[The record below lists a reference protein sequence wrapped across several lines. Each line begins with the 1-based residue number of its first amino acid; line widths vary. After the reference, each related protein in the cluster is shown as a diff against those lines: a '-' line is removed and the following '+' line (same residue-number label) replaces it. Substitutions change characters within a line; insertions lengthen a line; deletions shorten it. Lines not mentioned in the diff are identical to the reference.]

1 MRFLLVSH
9 VAPPHIG
16 GVENLVLAEAMALAA
31 AGHDVV
37 WITSDAGGDGQVPEP
52 HPRVRIIRVRSWHV
66 LERRCRIAFPL
77 FAPSLLWHL
86 WREVGAADVVHAHG
100 LVFLPSPVAM
110 CFARLRGKWSICTDH
125 GGLLRFRWS
134 LLTFGLR
141 VLFATLGRV
150 TAHAANRLIAYNA
163 DVEKLLRRLAGD
175 PRKVLFLPNPVDA
188 GLWRPPTT
196 EERAAARASLGWD
209 ERPRVLCVA
218 RLLPHKGIDVL
229 LDAQDPA
236 WCLVFCGPGEQ
247 AMREHI
253 RARGGECLEPR
264 PQADLRILY
273 HAADAFALPSYNE
286 GFPVAV
292 QEALACGLPVL
303 TTESSAYDPYRG
315 TPGLYL
321 CPPTASAVREH
332 LRRLLQEP
340 RAAAVMPGMADESK
354 RDGWMR
360 DLLAPLTAAGPMTG
374 GRSPIVVLALVL
386 LIGHLALAVAR
397 LPGKVWGRRFADVA
411 AYRAQ
416 GAAEFLLRR
425 AKLGGADVLGWLL
438 RHTPAHVAVL
448 WRWPADGALEFAA
461 SLLAPRLL
469 VDERLVPS
477 GAMAHA
483 GRELASGELQDG
495 TRGILVVQ
503 GTPAGGLVLQVREH

>member
-16 GVENLVLAEAMALAA
+16 GVENLVLAEARTLAA
-31 AGHDVV
+31 AGHSVV
-37 WITSDAGGDGQVPEP
+37 WVTSDAGGAGQVPEP
-52 HPRVRIIRVRSWHV
+52 QPNVRIVRIRAWHV

-125 GGLLRFRWS
+125 GGLLRYRWS

-141 VLFATLGRV
+141 ILFETLGRV

-163 DVEKLLRRLAGD
+163 DVERLLCRLAGD
-175 PRKVLFLPNPVDA
+175 RSKVVFLPNPVDA
-188 GLWRPPTT
+188 TLWRPPTA

-209 ERPRVLCVA
+209 ERPRVLCIA

-236 WCLVFCGPGEQ
+236 WRLVFCGPGEQ

-264 PQADLRILY
+264 PQAELRTLY
-273 HAADAFALPSYNE
+273 HAADVFALPSHNE
-286 GFPVAV
+286 GFPVTV

-303 TTESSAYDPYRG
+303 TSDSPAYEPYRG
-315 TPGLYL
+315 TPGLHL
-321 CPPTASAVREH
+321 CPPVAGAVREH
-332 LRRLLQEP
+332 LRRLLREQ
-340 RAAAVMPGMADESK
+340 RVAAMSGTARSQRSDV
-354 RDGWMR
+354 WLC
-360 DLLAPLTAAGPMTG
+360 DLLSPLTPGPSPAG
-374 GRSPIVVLALVL
+374 GRSPVIVLALVVL
-386 LIGHLALAVAR
+386 LAHLVLAVAR
-397 LPGKVWGRRFADVA
+397 LPGKVWGRRLADVA
-411 AYRAQ
+411 AYHAH
-416 GAAEFLLRR
+416 GAVEFLLTR
-425 AKLGGADVLGWLL
+425 ARLEGVADLAWLVD
-438 RHTPAHVAVL
+438 RAPPDSAVL
-448 WRWPADGALEFAA
+448 WRWPADGALEFVS

-469 VDERLVPS
+469 IDERLVPP
-477 GAMAHA
+477 GATAYA
-483 GRELASGELQDG
+483 GRELARGELPDG
-495 TRGILVVQ
+495 TRGTFVVQ